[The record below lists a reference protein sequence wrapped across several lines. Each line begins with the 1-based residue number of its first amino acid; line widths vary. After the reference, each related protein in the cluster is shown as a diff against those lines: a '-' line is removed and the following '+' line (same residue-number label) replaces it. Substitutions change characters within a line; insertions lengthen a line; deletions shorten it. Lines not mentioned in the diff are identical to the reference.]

1 MKLLAFDIS
10 TSNTGWAFLNLTKFK
25 IGYTIQSYEYGNI
38 QPSMTMD
45 QCQKLYFFGN
55 RIKELLEKFEPD
67 EVVFEEAILVMGHGF
82 STARSL
88 SRLGGVGMYFA
99 HQFTKK
105 EVYLYEPGKWKKQL
119 GLSSRCHKVEV
130 QLKIVQDMKLLSKD
144 AYEKYINQIQDEYK
158 KLDLSEQVTEKE
170 QQHKVKLNELKE
182 RLKTE
187 VVLKLNV
194 KQVVDE
200 LKAEQKKELTAL
212 KEKLK
217 KDKKKLTKEFDK
229 NLVKIGTSIYS
240 ETGVNFDAA
249 DAFGVGF
256 CVLKEL
262 GF

>member
-1 MKLLAFDIS
+1 MKILAFDIS
-10 TSNTGWAFLNLTKFK
+10 SSNTGWAFLELKK
-25 IGYTIQSYEYGNI
+25 LKVGYTISKHEYGNI
-38 QPSMTMD
+38 QPSMTME
-45 QCQKLYFFGN
+45 QCQKIYFFGN

-67 EVVFEEAILVMGHGF
+67 EVAFEEAILVMGHGF

-105 EVYLYEPGKWKKQL
+105 EIFLYEPSKWKKQL
-119 GLSSRCHKVEV
+119 GLNSRCHKVEV
-130 QLKIVQDMKLLSKD
+130 QLKIVQDMKLLSTD
-144 AYEKYINQIQDEYK
+144 AYEKYTNQIQDEYK
-158 KLDLSEQVTEKE
+158 KLDLSEQVVEKE
-170 QQHKVKLNELKE
+170 QQQKIKLNDLKE
-182 RLKTE
+182 KLKTE
-187 VVLKLNV
+187 NILKLNV

-217 KDKKKLTKEFDK
+217 KDKKKLAKEFDK
-229 NLVKIGTSIYS
+229 NLVKIGTQIYS

-256 CVLKEL
+256 CVVKEL
-262 GF
+262 L